1 MSVVCFCTLIY
12 VIFFVSS
19 SRRHTSCALVTGG
32 LTCALPIFRGRFLAG
47 DELDVVD
54 HEEISGAQLLLEPY
68 RLVGAERGDELDHEL
83 LGRHVDDLRARTPS
97 PEFVADGVQQVRLA
111 APGPAGEE
119 EWVERDI
126 LRTEVQRGGKGVV
139 RTCRFRWWPEQ

>member
-1 MSVVCFCTLIY
+1 MCWRNPGATRTERLFPYTTL
-12 VIFFVSS
+12 
-19 SRRHTSCALVTGG
+19 
-32 LTCALPIFRGRFLAG
+32 FRSFLGRSLAG

-54 HEEISGAQLLLEPY
+54 HEEISVAQLLLEPY
-68 RLVGAERGDELDHEL
+68 RLVGAERCDELDHEL

-111 APGPAGEE
+111 APGTAVEE

-126 LRTEVQRGGKGVV
+126 RTEEHTYELKSLMRITLAVFCLHKKQ
-139 RTCRFRWWPEQ
+139 Q